1 MIKFPIHGFAK
12 RAEDTV
18 PKAMAIIRAKESAV
32 DGERMPLQPPRKQD
46 ARGKHA

>member
-18 PKAMAIIRAKESAV
+18 PKAMAIIRAKEAAAN
-32 DGERMPLQPPRKQD
+32 GERAPSRPSRKQN
-46 ARGKHA
+46 ARGRHA